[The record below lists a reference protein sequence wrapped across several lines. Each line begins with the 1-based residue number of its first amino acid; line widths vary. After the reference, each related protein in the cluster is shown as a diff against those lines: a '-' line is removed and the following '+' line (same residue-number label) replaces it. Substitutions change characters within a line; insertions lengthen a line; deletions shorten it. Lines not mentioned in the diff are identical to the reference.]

1 MKRRHLLALSPAL
14 AAPLLTR
21 QARADAP
28 PEPSPAN
35 APLPRVSAGRVER
48 WSRVASRHV
57 DARHVDVW
65 LPDGYD
71 GRKPH
76 AVLYMH
82 DGQMLFDAATTWN
95 HQAWNVHEA
104 LTRLARAGRIRDT
117 LVVGIWNNG
126 AYRHSEYFPQAWLPG
141 LPEAMGQR
149 FLADALRGKAQSDAY
164 LRFIVEE
171 LKPAIDARYATR
183 PEREHCLLM
192 GSSMGGLIS
201 TYGLCQ
207 HPETFG
213 GAAGLSTH
221 WVGSFQPNAA
231 IPLAAFNYLRAR
243 LPDPATHRLY
253 QDRGSIELDAL
264 YAPYQTL
271 VDNLVRE
278 RGYMDGRNYQSLVF
292 EGKGHSENAWAQRLE
307 TPLAFLLQA

>member
-1 MKRRHLLALSPAL
+1 MKRRHLLSLSALLASPL
-14 AAPLLTR
+14 I
-21 QARADAP
+21 QAEAP
-28 PEPSPAN
+28 PVEPSPVD
-35 APLPRVSAGRVER
+35 APVPRVGAGRIER
-48 WSRVASRHV
+48 WARVASRHV

-65 LPDGYD
+65 LPESYD

-82 DGQMLFDAATTWN
+82 DGQMLFDAGTTWN
-95 HQAWNVHEA
+95 HQAWNVQEA
-104 LTRLARAGRIRDT
+104 LSRLARAGRIRDT

-141 LPEAMGQR
+141 LPEALRQR
-149 FLADALRGKAQSDAY
+149 LLAESLRGKAQSDAY

-183 PEREHCLLM
+183 PAREHCLLM

-207 HPETFG
+207 HPEVFG

-221 WVGSFQPNAA
+221 WVGMFQPNAA
-231 IPLAAFNYLRAR
+231 IPLAAFNYLRAH

-264 YAPYQTL
+264 YPPYQTL

-278 RGYMDGRNYQSLVF
+278 RGYVDGRNYQSLVF
-292 EGKGHSENAWAQRLE
+292 EGAGHNETAWAQRLE
-307 TPLAFLLQA
+307 TPLSFMLQA